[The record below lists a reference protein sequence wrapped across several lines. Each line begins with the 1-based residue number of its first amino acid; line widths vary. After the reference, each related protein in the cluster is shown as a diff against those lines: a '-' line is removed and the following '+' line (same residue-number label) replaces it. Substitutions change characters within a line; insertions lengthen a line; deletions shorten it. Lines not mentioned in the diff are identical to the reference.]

1 MRRGKIRGTNILTGT
16 RYVQIND
23 VVNTIPTEIEV
34 GEFQIRVFCDN
45 GKTEC
50 KHCGDTSH
58 PSYRCPLRPG
68 QTKICFRCY
77 STSHLVDK
85 CQNEV
90 VCNHCGQPGHRQ
102 KECDAKKEIEQ
113 YGDYR
118 YEIAEGRESA
128 NLEATSSQIKMKK
141 TAPTEEKTDVLI
153 TVAADLV
160 EPTKPTC
167 TPIPVIVSGNI
178 VTNSTKSNKNNEN
191 NSESG
196 PSSSSPSRNTNNKD
210 VEIRRSDSNNNSTT
224 NSTDVNISSSNNDIS
239 NNMLIIGAS
248 LLNHIES
255 PDGVIISNQS
265 GATLDMAEQLVNAAE
280 EDSDQELKPDQVVI
294 HLGTNDVMYIGSSAP
309 AVIVKLGIAMDRIH
323 QKYPAAK
330 IGLCPIPPRKGNSS
344 DQEQCNEVAR
354 VVNEL
359 TCLYMSSLADAQ
371 PDQYTFIDTWSK
383 LWSSKGHA
391 IKQYYDSNDPKDV
404 HLSKKGKELL
414 INKIMST
421 MCPTTAKRKS
431 SSTHSPSADN
441 NTKEQRL
448 DSQQNVD
455 LITFTD
461 TQ

>member
-1 MRRGKIRGTNILTGT
+1 MTKLQRPLTLCFQTTRVGRLTEEDTLNELRKHVRAEDIKCIQLTANEGRITLFDENTKNQLAIKTVNIKGNPVKFQNPDSDITNATIKDAPIELTDDTVIAALSNFGHIVPQSMRRGKIRGTNILPGT

-68 QTKICFRCY
+68 QTKRCFRCY

-160 EPTKPTC
+160 EPTKPT
-167 TPIPVIVSGNI
+167 PIPVIVSGNI
-178 VTNSTKSNKNNEN
+178 VTNSTRSNKNNEN

-196 PSSSSPSRNTNNKD
+196 PSSSSPSRNKNNKD
-210 VEIRRSDSNNNSTT
+210 VKIRRSDSNDNSTAKAPMLT
-224 NSTDVNISSSNNDIS
+224 SVVATTISP
-239 NNMLIIGAS
+239 II
-248 LLNHIES
+248 
-255 PDGVIISNQS
+255 
-265 GATLDMAEQLVNAAE
+265 
-280 EDSDQELKPDQVVI
+280 
-294 HLGTNDVMYIGSSAP
+294 
-309 AVIVKLGIAMDRIH
+309 
-323 QKYPAAK
+323 
-330 IGLCPIPPRKGNSS
+330 C
-344 DQEQCNEVAR
+344 
-354 VVNEL
+354 
-359 TCLYMSSLADAQ
+359 
-371 PDQYTFIDTWSK
+371 
-383 LWSSKGHA
+383 
-391 IKQYYDSNDPKDV
+391 
-404 HLSKKGKELL
+404 
-414 INKIMST
+414 
-421 MCPTTAKRKS
+421 
-431 SSTHSPSADN
+431 
-441 NTKEQRL
+441 
-448 DSQQNVD
+448 
-455 LITFTD
+455 
-461 TQ
+461 

>member
-1 MRRGKIRGTNILTGT
+1 M
-16 RYVQIND
+16 
-23 VVNTIPTEIEV
+23 
-34 GEFQIRVFCDN
+34 
-45 GKTEC
+45 
-50 KHCGDTSH
+50 
-58 PSYRCPLRPG
+58 
-68 QTKICFRCY
+68 
-77 STSHLVDK
+77 DK

-141 TAPTEEKTDVLI
+141 TAPSEEKTDVLI

-160 EPTKPTC
+160 EPTKP

-196 PSSSSPSRNTNNKD
+196 PSSSSPSRNKNNTD
-210 VEIRRSDSNNNSTT
+210 VKIRRSDSNDNSTSS
-224 NSTDVNISSSNNDIS
+224 STDVNISSSNNDIS

-265 GATLDMAEQLVNAAE
+265 GATLDMAEQLVDAAE

-294 HLGTNDVMYIGSSAP
+294 HLGTSDVMYIRSSAP

-330 IGLCPIPPRKGNSS
+330 IGLCSIPPRKGNSS
-344 DQEQCNEVAR
+344 DQKQCNEVAQ
-354 VVNEL
+354 VVNE
-359 TCLYMSSLADAQ
+359 YMSSLADAQ
-371 PDQYTFIDTWSK
+371 PDQYTFIDTWSN
-383 LWSSKGHA
+383 LW
-391 IKQYYDSNDPKDV
+391 
-404 HLSKKGKELL
+404 
-414 INKIMST
+414 
-421 MCPTTAKRKS
+421 
-431 SSTHSPSADN
+431 
-441 NTKEQRL
+441 
-448 DSQQNVD
+448 
-455 LITFTD
+455 
-461 TQ
+461 